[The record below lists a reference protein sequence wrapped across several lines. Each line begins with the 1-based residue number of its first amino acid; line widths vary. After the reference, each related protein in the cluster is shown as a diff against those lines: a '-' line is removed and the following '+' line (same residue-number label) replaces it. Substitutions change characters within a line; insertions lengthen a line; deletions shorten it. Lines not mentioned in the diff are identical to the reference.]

1 MSAAPHRPKLVDLS
15 RIVCLGAALSLTG
28 ACDLDE
34 VDIKTQ
40 DGKAPQVEDSLG
52 KKVVTTPDGA
62 QYTVKPGGTI
72 VDADG
77 NKTKIKRDGTIVQ
90 PDGTRVNI
98 YGDGTKATMKVE
110 TIELGADGE
119 KGARARRRH
128 PNDPQ
133 GRRHQPA
140 DLQGRHQ
147 DHIADR
153 RRPRPDAGRQRQARS
168 RRPRRPLIDSAP
180 ARARVSAPVFAGT

>member
-72 VDADG
+72 VDAEG

-119 KGARARRRH
+119 KVLVH
-128 PNDPQ
+128 
-133 GRRHQPA
+133 A
-140 DLQGRHQ
+140 DGTRTILKADGTSQRIYKDGTKTTLQTV
-147 DHIADR
+147 D
-153 RRPRPDAGRQRQARS
+153 
-168 RRPRRPLIDSAP
+168 AP
-180 ARARVSAPVFAGT
+180 APAPGASDKPEGGAPAAP